1 MSTIQKIRLNIA
13 QLRSNESK
21 RNAFLALFGNLLYS
35 VLGFVG
41 IALLAR
47 SLNLSEYGDWIIYL
61 SAGSLLEMMRL
72 GFMHTALVRFS
83 SGSSEDERKKYIAS
97 GWIIGLFFSLFLA
110 LIIFSIFLI
119 TCFYNTQ
126 TSFHYF
132 LMYYPILI
140 LIGLPLSISSSI
152 LQFKMQFGKML
163 QLRFISISLNL
174 VVFISSY
181 LFKFHVETVILL
193 HLLSN
198 FISSIYAIAKKWSG
212 IEFIKHYSI
221 DKIKE
226 LAHFGKYS
234 LGTLIG
240 TNLLKSADTFILGFM
255 LGTDSAALYSIPLK
269 LTETFEILLRSIVS
283 VALPKMSNFSMKSQH
298 HEVKRVFQ
306 DYSGMLT
313 FIYIPVMLVCFLFA
327 EDLLNILGG
336 QEYIQMSNV
345 FRVFCF
351 YGLLLPIDR
360 FTGVTL
366 DCLNMPFYNLK
377 KVLAMTL
384 FNIAFDILVLHF
396 THDLKWVAFGT
407 VLTTSLGIMLGVKY
421 LKKSFH
427 TTILTILKSGFYFI
441 KKNKVVLSGN

>member
-1 MSTIQKIRLNIA
+1 MNTIIKIRSKIA
-13 QLRSNESK
+13 QSQSNESK
-21 RNAFLALFGNLLYS
+21 RNAILALFGNLLYS

-41 IALLAR
+41 IAILAR
-47 SLNLSEYGDWIIYL
+47 SLSLSEYGDWVIYL

-83 SGSSEDERKKYIAS
+83 SGSSDEEQKKYIAS
-97 GWIIGLFFSLFLA
+97 GWIIGLMFSICLA
-110 LIIFSIFLI
+110 LIIFAIFLI
-119 TCFYNTQ
+119 TYFFKIQ
-126 TSFHYF
+126 TSYHYF
-132 LMYYPILI
+132 LVYYPILT
-140 LIGLPLSISSSI
+140 LIGLPLSISSSV
-152 LQFKMQFGKML
+152 LQFKMKFGKML
-163 QLRFISISLNL
+163 QLRFFSMSLNL
-174 VVFISSY
+174 IVFISAY
-181 LFKFHVETVILL
+181 FFKLHIETVILF

-198 FISSIYAIAKKWSG
+198 LISSIYSISMKWSG
-212 IEFIKHYSI
+212 IEFIKHHSI

-255 LGTDSAALYSIPLK
+255 LGADSAALYSIPLK

-283 VALPKMSNFSMKSQH
+283 VALPKMSSFSMKDQH

-313 FIYIPVMLVCFLFA
+313 FIYIPVMLFCFLFA
-327 EDLLNILGG
+327 EDLLNVLGG
-336 QEYIQMSNV
+336 PEYIQMANV
-345 FRVFCF
+345 FKVFCF

-366 DCLNMPFYNLK
+366 DCLNMPFQNFK
-377 KVLAMTL
+377 KVMAMTL
-384 FNIAFDILVLHF
+384 FNIGFDLLVLNY

-407 VLTTSLGIMLGVKY
+407 VLTTSLGIMLGVKF